1 MVGFVLPYGFLFSNL
16 IWLELSA
23 LAHALLWA
31 CIVAY
36 TVGFVIYSVF
46 CILHYNRKT
55 KRILNFACC
64 SLWTSHLA
72 MVLVLMVG
80 FVAAHNISLHRRRV
94 GIIYIIISGGIVY
107 SIGNAGLRYRRK
119 YDVNVFLSLCKRL
132 LMAGVTCISVFLGG
146 AVSDENY
153 ISSGFAMSL
162 VIPGFSAY
170 FVFLW
175 FLKNKLQNRDNAS
188 TLISMVSL
196 LCCCFCLIPFGLLLP
211 ITFSTNFRE
220 TTESAAFL
228 RVLVSV
234 ISFLCMLMII
244 VATSFA
250 SGTFLSLEKERM
262 AKKVVRKII
271 HILHEQGVHSKESMV
286 RPLFDFMYDKKDEDL
301 MRYLAYDNA
310 MLRALD
316 DGRKV
321 VLLGG
326 TEFENRVGKR
336 ILRLCETCLK
346 ANASYVKAQKRS
358 KDCKACELLSIYER
372 ERERL
377 LQEQEHQFASEEEKN
392 SFVSGRKKNDK
403 RATAKT
409 KEVSNFVLALKYRDS
424 RQYDKALSLLNII
437 VSDNATSV
445 KYLIL
450 RCCVNYGLSKFQA
463 SLDDA
468 YVSHDLDEQRKEPMI
483 MIPAI
488 LCAMEDTKSALQ
500 FVQKLRKRH
509 PKFKKFAELAQLIQ
523 RLISLGVRKEK
534 AQGKGRNLFRNLGQ
548 ASNSSAIKSV
558 QLNIAE
564 FAYAICDHSIR
575 RRFKYELLKEAKLDQ
590 ENEKKLS
597 MDSKL
602 GVKIVGVRNLP
613 KTNNSLRP
621 KICIQVY
628 LVCLVQILAK
638 TILAAAM

>member
-1 MVGFVLPYGFLFSNL
+1 M
-16 IWLELSA
+16 
-23 LAHALLWA
+23 
-31 CIVAY
+31 
-36 TVGFVIYSVF
+36 T
-46 CILHYNRKT
+46 
-55 KRILNFACC
+55 
-64 SLWTSHLA
+64 
-72 MVLVLMVG
+72 
-80 FVAAHNISLHRRRV
+80 
-94 GIIYIIISGGIVY
+94 
-107 SIGNAGLRYRRK
+107 
-119 YDVNVFLSLCKRL
+119 
-132 LMAGVTCISVFLGG
+132 
-146 AVSDENY
+146 
-153 ISSGFAMSL
+153 
-162 VIPGFSAY
+162 
-170 FVFLW
+170 
-175 FLKNKLQNRDNAS
+175 
-188 TLISMVSL
+188 
-196 LCCCFCLIPFGLLLP
+196 
-211 ITFSTNFRE
+211 
-220 TTESAAFL
+220 
-228 RVLVSV
+228 
-234 ISFLCMLMII
+234 
-244 VATSFA
+244 
-250 SGTFLSLEKERM
+250 
-262 AKKVVRKII
+262 
-271 HILHEQGVHSKESMV
+271 
-286 RPLFDFMYDKKDEDL
+286 KDEDL
-301 MRYLAYDNA
+301 MRYLAHDNA

-372 ERERL
+372 QRERL
-377 LQEQEHQFASEEEKN
+377 LQEQEHQFASEEEKELIRL
-392 SFVSGRKKNDK
+392 RKEKERQERQLRK
-403 RATAKT
+403 Q

-424 RQYDKALSLLNII
+424 RQYDKALGLLNVL
-437 VSDNATSV
+437 VSDNTTSI
-445 KYLIL
+445 KYVIL

-468 YVSHDLDEQRKEPMI
+468 YVAHDLDEQRMEPMI

-488 LCAMEDTKSALQ
+488 LCAMEDTKSALH

-534 AQGKGRNLFRNLGQ
+534 TQGKGRNLFRNLGQ
-548 ASNSSAIKSV
+548 ASNASAIKSV

-575 RRFKYELLKEAKLDQ
+575 RRFKYELLKEAKTRSKE

-628 LVCLVQILAK
+628 LESMSSTNIGKDDSSGGNIAWAPQLIYTTADVQSVGGYTIFPSEMLCTKRWILFQRPTNISFKVMKLNDNDKSKSELIGSAVVASFQLLRYVRRHEYIEIQMLHEGSYKYTSAPNGQRQQQDVEILPSVCLAFSPVTNDVVVNLLRRKIGNKLLQESFSGMEKYVWQCIAENSANIRRSLCS
-638 TILAAAM
+638 LCRYSSL

>member
-1 MVGFVLPYGFLFSNL
+1 MVHGKFGKKDIPVLNMEKDVTSKINQVHEGNVATPVKPKDAPKQQLYRQSPISVLFKLVVGFVLPYGFLFSNL
-16 IWLELSA
+16 IWLEISA
-23 LAHALLWA
+23 LARALLWA

-55 KRILNFACC
+55 KRLLNFACC

-72 MVLVLMVG
+72 MVLVLIIG
-80 FVAAHNISLHRRRV
+80 FVAAHNISLHRRRI
-94 GIIYIIISGGIVY
+94 GIMYIIISGGIVY

-119 YDVNVFLSLCKRL
+119 YDINVFLSLCCAL
-132 LMAGVTCISVFLGG
+132 PFMVGVTFISVFLGG

-153 ISSGFAMSL
+153 VSSGFAMSL
-162 VIPGFSAY
+162 IIPGFSTY

-188 TLISMVSL
+188 ALISMVSL
-196 LCCCFCLIPFGLLLP
+196 LCCCFCLIPFGILLP

-220 TTESAAFL
+220 TTESATFL

-250 SGTFLSLEKERM
+250 SGTFLSLQKERM

-271 HILHEQGVHSKESMV
+271 HILHEQGVHGKESMV

-321 VLLGG
+321 VLVGG

-372 ERERL
+372 QRERL
-377 LQEQEHQFASEEEKN
+377 LQEQEHQFASEEEKELIRL
-392 SFVSGRKKNDK
+392 RKEKERQERQLRK
-403 RATAKT
+403 Q

-424 RQYDKALSLLNII
+424 RQYDKALSLLNVL
-437 VSDNATSV
+437 VSDNTTSI
-445 KYLIL
+445 KYVIL

-468 YVSHDLDEQRKEPMI
+468 YVAHDLDEQRMEPMI
-483 MIPAI
+483 MIPVI
-488 LCAMEDTKSALQ
+488 LCAMEDTKSALH

-534 AQGKGRNLFRNLGQ
+534 TRGKG
-548 ASNSSAIKSV
+548 
-558 QLNIAE
+558 
-564 FAYAICDHSIR
+564 
-575 RRFKYELLKEAKLDQ
+575 
-590 ENEKKLS
+590 
-597 MDSKL
+597 SKF
-602 GVKIVGVRNLP
+602 V
-613 KTNNSLRP
+613 S
-621 KICIQVY
+621 
-628 LVCLVQILAK
+628 
-638 TILAAAM
+638 